1 MLWPKNDSYK
11 EFDNEKNSCGSKI
24 PIPFPPH
31 NFSKGP
37 SLITTKIVFLSVFTI
52 IETICPRI
60 WTKPHRP
67 VPVDATSG
75 WRTSLKTLFAYY

>member
-1 MLWPKNDSYK
+1 MQWPKNDSYK
-11 EFDNEKNSCGSKI
+11 EFDNEKNSPS
-24 PIPFPPH
+24 PPPH

-37 SLITTKIVFLSVFTI
+37 SLITTKFVFLSVFTI
-52 IETICPRI
+52 IETICLRI

-75 WRTSLKTLFAYY
+75 